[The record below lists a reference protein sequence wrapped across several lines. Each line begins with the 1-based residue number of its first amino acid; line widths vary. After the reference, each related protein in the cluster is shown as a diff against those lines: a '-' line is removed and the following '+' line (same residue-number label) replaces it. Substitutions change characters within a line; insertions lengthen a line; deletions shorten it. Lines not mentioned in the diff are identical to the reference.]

1 VLWRF
6 SLYGF
11 LKNQRY
17 FEAFLYLFFIE
28 RGLSFALIGTL
39 IAFREICINVM
50 EVPSGALA
58 DLYGRRRC
66 MMLSFSAYIGSFVLF
81 GLAHA
86 LWMFFAAML
95 LFAVGEAFRTGTHK
109 AMIFDW
115 LASEG
120 RAKEKTKFYGYTR
133 SWSQYGSALSYLLG
147 PAIVVVTAQYA
158 STFWFCI
165 VPYVMGLANFAAY
178 PPLLD
183 GQRQTRVSLRLLFRH
198 LLEALRQCVGVVA
211 LRRLLVESM
220 THDGMYKTIKDYVQ
234 PLLMAAVLA
243 VPVLADVVDAR
254 RVAFMV
260 PVVYVPMALLG
271 ALGARRAHRFSEACG
286 GEWAASRRIWLIEL
300 VVFAVLIPAFFYGVY
315 PVAILAFI
323 ALGFFQ
329 NVWRPIF
336 LSRVDDSSDAQ
347 LGATILSIESQV
359 RSGFVIVAAPLIGLA
374 VDHFGTVWPDG
385 TAKFWPIGA
394 VGVLTAAFVLLTVN
408 RHAPQVVRQAE
419 GAAGGAGDGSVE

>member
-1 VLWRF
+1 VLSRF

-28 RGLSFALIGTL
+28 RGLSFTLIGTL
-39 IAFREICINVM
+39 VAFREVCINVM
-50 EVPSGALA
+50 EVPSGAVA

-133 SWSQYGSALSYLLG
+133 SWSQYGSALSYIVG
-147 PAIVVVTAQYA
+147 PVIVVITAQYA

-165 VPYVMGLANFAAY
+165 VPYVLGLANFAAY

-183 GQRQTRVSLRLLFRH
+183 GQKPTRVSLKALFGH
-198 LLEALRQCVGVVA
+198 LLEALRQCVGVVS
-211 LRRLLVESM
+211 LRRLLAESM

-234 PLLMAAVLA
+234 PLLMATVLA
-243 VPVLADVVDAR
+243 VPVLADVAEAR
-254 RVAFMV
+254 RVALMV
-260 PVVYVPMALLG
+260 SIVYVPMALLG
-271 ALGARRAHRFSEACG
+271 ALGARRAHQFSEACG

-300 VVFAVLIPAFFYGVY
+300 VVFAGLIPAFLYGVY
-315 PVAILAFI
+315 PVAILAFV

-374 VDHFGTVWPDG
+374 VDYFGTIWPDG

-394 VGVLTAAFVLLTVN
+394 VGVVAVAVVLLTVN
-408 RHAPQVVRQAE
+408 RHGPQVVAAL
-419 GAAGGAGDGSVE
+419 GASVGGAGDESVG